1 MAAKTGAPG
10 GARQPDS
17 LAEYMDGVCLLLSPR
32 LAELPRAWRPDAPSR
47 HAWGFLA
54 APVNVLTN
62 DGRCIVGILRGC
74 DQTNNLV
81 LEDCHERMFSPQA
94 RSHTGCCWGGR
105 VAFPRCCGL
114 CQHSCCADTRL
125 PPHQSGVEQV
135 PLGLYFVRGDNVA
148 IVGEVDE
155 DLDANTDLS
164 ALRAQPLRPIRH

>member
-1 MAAKTGAPG
+1 
-10 GARQPDS
+10 
-17 LAEYMDGVCLLLSPR
+17 
-32 LAELPRAWRPDAPSR
+32 
-47 HAWGFLA
+47 
-54 APVNVLTN
+54 VNVLTN
-62 DGRCIVGILRGC
+62 DGRCIVGVLRGC

-94 RSHTGCCWGGR
+94 RGAHRGKCWFRLGCLWLVLCNS
-105 VAFPRCCGL
+105 F
-114 CQHSCCADTRL
+114 CQHKTARNADTHVS
-125 PPHQSGVEQV
+125 PCPCQSGVEQV